1 MTSAMRR
8 PGEIFVSVDNAPG
21 FKSLL
26 LIKDQELMKLNIT
39 LVKTDEINKNA
50 NAVVDKGCQEL
61 EEEIK
66 QLEPEGRKITNSI
79 LKLAIRN
86 LNSKLRRRG
95 NISAYEIN
103 TARDQNT
110 GENLQLEDK
119 SLRSDQLETRKSANP
134 TENIEPVEVGDTVTI
149 KNQSN
154 KHQARDMFIVTGKSP
169 EEKKVQVQKLLH
181 PLLLKEKGKIMSKRF
196 KTDEKQLITIHR
208 PEFPDSTEDDVET
221 EIEEK
226 QTIKLEP
233 WNPID
238 ERFFHEDSDDDNDD
252 AAEEND
258 ADQINLARE
267 GEVQHDDNEVSFD
280 DQSNESNDLQWDD
293 SPEQIDLQATN
304 EEELQ
309 LALLP
314 RNLFED
320 ERDEVF
326 SDFQTPLSSPAPR
339 KHHRRLGALRI
350 GNNQLSRQNAFRR
363 NARPTTK
370 PRITRAM
377 INSMPSSISAPTSP
391 SQVILDRAQ
400 NLENVL
406 RPTTPIVPEAVTV
419 DPRVQVIPTT
429 PRRSARN
436 ENNTTD
442 YRHLHLYGK
451 PL

>member
-1 MTSAMRR
+1 MRR

-134 TENIEPVEVGDTVTI
+134 TENIEPVEVGDTVMI
-149 KNQSN
+149 KNQNN

-181 PLLLKEKGKIMSKRF
+181 PLL
-196 KTDEKQLITIHR
+196 
-208 PEFPDSTEDDVET
+208 
-221 EIEEK
+221 
-226 QTIKLEP
+226 
-233 WNPID
+233 
-238 ERFFHEDSDDDNDD
+238 
-252 AAEEND
+252 
-258 ADQINLARE
+258 
-267 GEVQHDDNEVSFD
+267 
-280 DQSNESNDLQWDD
+280 
-293 SPEQIDLQATN
+293 
-304 EEELQ
+304 
-309 LALLP
+309 
-314 RNLFED
+314 
-320 ERDEVF
+320 
-326 SDFQTPLSSPAPR
+326 
-339 KHHRRLGALRI
+339 
-350 GNNQLSRQNAFRR
+350 
-363 NARPTTK
+363 
-370 PRITRAM
+370 
-377 INSMPSSISAPTSP
+377 
-391 SQVILDRAQ
+391 
-400 NLENVL
+400 
-406 RPTTPIVPEAVTV
+406 
-419 DPRVQVIPTT
+419 
-429 PRRSARN
+429 
-436 ENNTTD
+436 
-442 YRHLHLYGK
+442 
-451 PL
+451 

>member
-1 MTSAMRR
+1 MRR

-134 TENIEPVEVGDTVTI
+134 TENIEPVEVGDTVMI
-149 KNQSN
+149 KNQNN

-181 PLLLKEKGKIMSKRF
+181 PLLLKKKGKI
-196 KTDEKQLITIHR
+196 
-208 PEFPDSTEDDVET
+208 
-221 EIEEK
+221 
-226 QTIKLEP
+226 
-233 WNPID
+233 
-238 ERFFHEDSDDDNDD
+238 
-252 AAEEND
+252 
-258 ADQINLARE
+258 
-267 GEVQHDDNEVSFD
+267 
-280 DQSNESNDLQWDD
+280 
-293 SPEQIDLQATN
+293 
-304 EEELQ
+304 
-309 LALLP
+309 
-314 RNLFED
+314 
-320 ERDEVF
+320 
-326 SDFQTPLSSPAPR
+326 
-339 KHHRRLGALRI
+339 
-350 GNNQLSRQNAFRR
+350 LSRRR
-363 NARPTTK
+363 QTRI
-370 PRITRAM
+370 PR
-377 INSMPSSISAPTSP
+377 
-391 SQVILDRAQ
+391 
-400 NLENVL
+400 
-406 RPTTPIVPEAVTV
+406 
-419 DPRVQVIPTT
+419 
-429 PRRSARN
+429 
-436 ENNTTD
+436 
-442 YRHLHLYGK
+442 LH
-451 PL
+451 